1 TWSFTTTLTAT
12 EAFGDIDCTAD
23 DTTCGVFIRLAH
35 TFTGNYTLDQ
45 HIPLTFAA
53 PPVEPVVTV
62 TPTEDVTDGD
72 TLTVTGTLPAQ
83 IDGADTSIYVMYCAT
98 TGGEIGTAAGR
109 PSGTLCDSTRQQW
122 LMHTSVY
129 GQPTTGTVTDDT
141 WSFTTTLT
149 ATEAFGDI
157 DCTADDTTC
166 GVFIRLAH
174 TFTGNYTLD
183 QHIPLTFAA
192 DDAGEGEGDGDGT
205 GGSGGTGE
213 GDEGDGDTS
222 TETPVG
228 SLAWGVDAD
237 FRSYVTGSI
246 AQGSITVTGA
256 TAKNGI
262 YTFTQS
268 GGDADAAAMTGVAR
282 YAGAVTFT
290 GHHGAL
296 DLTIADPRVRFTA
309 TGAVLTAAVDGTRV
323 DFATLDLSSAA
334 RTTIDGATRWA
345 AAPATLTSA
354 GAKAFDGIYSA
365 GRTLDPVTFTVGAS
379 KAVDTGSGSSS
390 GGSSSGGSSSGSGSG
405 SGSGAGTST
414 GTDTTTTRTVGRLT
428 WGIDS
433 GFRSYVTGP
442 IAQGAISVTGASAKG
457 GSFTFLQSGGDAD
470 ADARTGT
477 ARYAGAV
484 TFTGHHGELNLTV
497 SNPYV
502 RLGSTGATLSV
513 EVDGVRVDFA
523 TLHLAAGTRTTLDDA
538 VRWANVPATLTS
550 EGVRAFDGFYAAG
563 RALDPV
569 TFTVGTGTA
578 VAGSTSTVVAS
589 AATASS
595 SADVPSTP
603 PATTG
608 IVLDDET
615 LAALLRGEVV
625 TIRVGGFE
633 PGETGVRVVVYST
646 PTILAEDLTADAEGV
661 VEWTGA
667 LPGSLTGTHTLTF
680 QGSDSYGIVLDIPAR
695 TMCLVDD
702 ATLAWGVKDSFRAY
716 IEGTIANGTWELD
729 GVTQDGGQFV
739 WTAGTGGLDTDP
751 VSGAI
756 AFDGAVLFTGHE
768 GALSTTLANPTVEV
782 SDGVA
787 TLVLDVTGETQA
799 GDAVEQT
806 GVRFATLDTAAAEV
820 STDGD
825 TVTLTDIPATL
836 TADGAAA
843 FGTYPE
849 GSELDP
855 VTLTVTAAEACG
867 GVIAGLPAPE
877 PTVEETSEPA
887 ADVAVE
893 DQAAADDAGAAPA
906 DGAPSPW
913 WPWAVGAAALLAAG
927 LALGIRRARR
937 A

>member
-1 TWSFTTTLTAT
+1 
-12 EAFGDIDCTAD
+12 
-23 DTTCGVFIRLAH
+23 
-35 TFTGNYTLDQ
+35 
-45 HIPLTFAA
+45 
-53 PPVEPVVTV
+53 
-62 TPTEDVTDGD
+62 
-72 TLTVTGTLPAQ
+72 
-83 IDGADTSIYVMYCAT
+83 
-98 TGGEIGTAAGR
+98 
-109 PSGTLCDSTRQQW
+109 
-122 LMHTSVY
+122 
-129 GQPTTGTVTDDT
+129 
-141 WSFTTTLT
+141 
-149 ATEAFGDI
+149 
-157 DCTADDTTC
+157 
-166 GVFIRLAH
+166 
-174 TFTGNYTLD
+174 
-183 QHIPLTFAA
+183 
-192 DDAGEGEGDGDGT
+192 DDAGDGDGDT
-205 GGSGGTGE
+205 GT
-213 GDEGDGDTS
+213 GDGDTGTGDGDGGAS
-222 TETPVG
+222 TEPAVG
-228 SLAWGVDAD
+228 TLVWGVDAD
-237 FRSYVTGSI
+237 FRSYVTGPI

-256 TAKNGI
+256 TAKNGLF
-262 YTFTQS
+262 TFTQS
-268 GGDADAAAMTGVAR
+268 GGNADADARTGTAR
-282 YAGAVTFT
+282 YAGSVTFT

-323 DFATLDLSSAA
+323 DFATLDLSAA
-334 RTTIDGATRWA
+334 TRTTADGATRWT

-354 GAKAFDGIYSA
+354 GAKAFDGIYEA
-365 GRTLDPVTFTVGAS
+365 GRTLDPVTFTVGANG
-379 KAVDTGSGSSS
+379 AVDAGSGSSS
-390 GGSSSGGSSSGSGSG
+390 GGSSSGGSSSGGSSSGGSG
-405 SGSGAGTST
+405 TNTNTGNGNGTH
-414 GTDTTTTRTVGRLT
+414 TDTTTTTQTVGRLT
-428 WGIDS
+428 WGVDS

-442 IAQGAISVTGASAKG
+442 IAQGAISVTGASAKAG
-457 GSFTFLQSGGDAD
+457 TFTFLQSGGDAD
-470 ADARTGT
+470 ANARTGT

-484 TFTGHHGELNLTV
+484 TFTGHHGDLNLTV

-523 TLHLAAGTRTTLDDA
+523 TLHLAAGTRTTLDGA
-538 VRWANVPATLTS
+538 IRWANVPATLTS
-550 EGVRAFDGFYAAG
+550 AGARAFDGFYAAG

-569 TFTVGTGTA
+569 TFTVGTGTP
-578 VAGSTSTVVAS
+578 VASSTTTVVAT
-589 AATASS
+589 ATTASS
-595 SADVPSTP
+595 ASDVPSTP

-608 IVLDDET
+608 IVLDDAT

-625 TIRVGGFE
+625 TLRVSGFE

-646 PTILAEDLTADAEGV
+646 PTILAEDLSADADGV

-680 QGSDSYGIVLDIPAR
+680 QGTESYGIVLDIPAR

-751 VSGAI
+751 VSGAF
-756 AFDGAVLFTGHE
+756 AFDGAVLFTGHD

-799 GDAVEQT
+799 GETVEQT
-806 GVRFATLDTAAAEV
+806 GVRFATVDTAAAEV

-825 TVTLTDIPATL
+825 TVTLTGIPATL

-849 GSELDP
+849 GSELDA
-855 VTLTVTAAEACG
+855 VTLTVTGAQACG

-877 PTVEETSEPA
+877 PAVEETSEPL

-893 DQAAADDAGAAPA
+893 DQAAADDAAAEPA
-906 DGAPSPW
+906 GDAPSPW
-913 WPWAVGAAALLAAG
+913 WPWAVGAGALLAAG
-927 LALGIRRARR
+927 LTFGIRRARR